1 MTPTKTTQAKK
12 LNWGILGAARV
23 NERLLPAIIE
33 AQNSQLVAI
42 ASRRAGA
49 AKATLDKYAPCHG
62 NVNCYDDLES
72 LINDENVHAV
82 YCPMA
87 NNEHVEW
94 ALKAINAGKH
104 VLIEKPMALTVA
116 DIEAIEQAALKN
128 NVKVMEGF
136 MYRFHPQHARV
147 KELVESGLI
156 GDVLSVRASYSF
168 LMKPNR
174 MYRIAGS
181 VENGGGAM
189 WDIGPYAIHT
199 LRWAMGLNN
208 VGLKNLDLGNAAQ
221 NGKPIEPKSVTVH
234 AKFNEAGADIVTSGI
249 LDFGNDSE
257 GRARFG
263 HFDVSF
269 ERSRKSEYEI
279 IGTKGWL
286 KCHAAW
292 VFQNDVP
299 VISWALEDGKYAEE
313 RFAHSNHFNLEIEHF
328 SDCVLNDKAP
338 MLDLADAKNN
348 CKAIEAV
355 LKSAAIGGLVVCK

>member
-1 MTPTKTTQAKK
+1 MTNDNKVTGKK

-33 AQNSQLVAI
+33 ARNSTLVAI
-42 ASRRAGA
+42 GSRRTGA
-49 AKATLDKYAPCHG
+49 AKTTLDKYAPCHA
-62 NVNCYDDLES
+62 NVACYDDLDA
-72 LINDENVHAV
+72 LINDVNVQAI

-87 NNEHVEW
+87 NNEHVKW

-104 VLIEKPMALTVA
+104 VLIEKPMALTMA
-116 DIEAIEQAALKN
+116 DIEAIENAAIKN

-136 MYRFHPQHARV
+136 MYRFHPQHVRV

-168 LMKPNR
+168 LMKPAR
-174 MYRIAGS
+174 MYRIASG
-181 VENGGGAM
+181 VEQGGGAM

-199 LRWAMGLNN
+199 LRWAMGLINGGSN
-208 VGLKNLDLGNAAQ
+208 HGGLSNTTQ
-221 NGKPIEPKSVTVH
+221 YGKPAEPITVTAH

-249 LDFGNDSE
+249 LDFGNDRE

-279 IGTKGWL
+279 IGTKGWI

-313 RFAHSNHFNLEIEHF
+313 RFAPSNHFNLEIEHF
-328 SDCVLNDKAP
+328 ADCVLNDKAP
-338 MLDLADAKNN
+338 LLDFSDAKAN
-348 CKAIEAV
+348 C
-355 LKSAAIGGLVVCK
+355 AALQASIHAASSGIKFNL

>member
-1 MTPTKTTQAKK
+1 MSTDKK
-12 LNWGILGAARV
+12 LRWGILGAARV

-33 AQNSQLVAI
+33 APNSQLVAI

-49 AKATLDKYAPCHG
+49 AKATLEKYAPCHRD
-62 NVNCYDDLES
+62 VACYDDMDA
-72 LINDENVHAV
+72 LINDSNVDAI

-87 NNEHVEW
+87 NEEHAAW

-104 VLIEKPMALTVA
+104 VLIEKPMALTVK
-116 DIEAIEQAALKN
+116 DIEAIETAAVKN

-147 KELVESGLI
+147 KEIVESGLI
-156 GDVLSVRASYSF
+156 GDVLSARASYSF
-168 LMKPNR
+168 LMRPAR
-174 MYRIAGS
+174 MYRINRSMAD
-181 VENGGGAM
+181 GGGAM
-189 WDIGPYAIHT
+189 WDIGPYAIHS
-199 LRWAMGLNN
+199 LRWAMGLSN
-208 VGLKNLDLGNAAQ
+208 GAKD
-221 NGKPIEPKSVTVH
+221 GKPAEPVLAIAH
-234 AKFNEAGADIVTSGI
+234 AKLNEHGADIVNSGV
-249 LDFGNDSE
+249 LDFGPDAE

-263 HFDVSF
+263 HFDISF

-279 IGTKGWL
+279 IGTKGWV

-313 RFAHSNHFNLEIEHF
+313 RFAPSNHFNLEIEHF

-338 MLDLADAKNN
+338 YLTFEDAKAN
-348 CKAIEAV
+348 CRAIEMA
-355 LKSAAIGGLVVCK
+355 LQATA